1 MNEPRLS
8 ETHRQKLGLLLV
20 MMQKLITQV
29 RELGFES
36 EQLTELEADLS
47 RIGEE
52 VEAIPPTPPRY
63 QARGPLAELLLLT
76 YEIRPRALKAYGELA
91 EEYASYLEEEAA
103 RATELVGR
111 ALDEFEGQP
120 NQEVSARAVPE
131 DPCRDRR

>member
-1 MNEPRLS
+1 MNQHRLS

-29 RELGFES
+29 RDLGFDS
-36 EQLTELEADLS
+36 EHLTELEADLG

-52 VEAIPPTPPRY
+52 VDAIRPMPPRY

-76 YEIRPRALKAYGELA
+76 YELRPRALKAYGEVA
-91 EEYASYLEEEAA
+91 EKNAHYLEQEAA

-111 ALDEFEGQP
+111 ALDEFEGQS

-131 DPCRDRR
+131 DPRRDRR